1 MLPEKYNSTWKK
13 YLENCYFSKRGL
25 FLNSKKSG
33 CRLIVDGDRCDKNI
47 LICKNSYQQI
57 FISLEENESKESLL
71 VRNPFNNANRF
82 NLKSYPFFN

>member
-1 MLPEKYNSTWKK
+1 ME
-13 YLENCYFSKRGL
+13 
-25 FLNSKKSG
+25 
-33 CRLIVDGDRCDKNI
+33 IDRCDKNI
-47 LICKNSYQQI
+47 LICNNRYQQI